1 MGRSVGVWAEW
12 ILAPFNIFIIISLTA
27 CSAPGTMA
35 PVSDVAQPPN
45 IWLDEHIVAPGETLY
60 SIAWRYNMDHRQLA
74 IANGI
79 GRDFKIYP
87 GQRLSLNLNERS
99 VPSRQVSEPTPQPQ
113 LASEPISPKAAP
125 TSSRSENQTPPS
137 KTKMTPRVSESPKS
151 WQWPAQGKILAPFHS
166 NGGLNKG
173 IDIGGEL
180 GEPVLA
186 AGSGD
191 IVYSGAG
198 LRGYGKLIILKHSDK
213 YLSAYAHNSKLLV
226 KEGEAVTA
234 GQQIAEMGSS
244 GTDRVKLHF
253 EIRFDGKP
261 VNPVDYLPKLD

>member
-1 MGRSVGVWAEW
+1 MGRSVGVWAKW
-12 ILAPFNIFIIISLTA
+12 ILTPFNIFIIILLTA

-35 PVSDVAQPPN
+35 PVSDVAQPPD

-60 SIAWRYNMDHRQLA
+60 SIAWRYNLDHRQLA

-87 GQRLSLNLNERS
+87 GQRLSLNLNGRPA
-99 VPSRQVSEPTPQPQ
+99 PSPPASEPAPQPR
-113 LASEPISPKAAP
+113 LASEPISSNAASR
-125 TSSRSENQTPPS
+125 SSRSENQTPPS
-137 KTKMTPRVSESPKS
+137 KTKTVPKVSDSPKT
-151 WQWPAQGKILAPFHS
+151 WQWPARGKILAPFHS

-226 KEGEAVTA
+226 KEGETVAA

-244 GTDRVKLHF
+244 GADRVKLHF

-261 VNPVDYLPKLD
+261 VNPVDYLPELN